1 MNLANLTD
9 TEIWASFKKGE
20 EWAVCFVYTQYA
32 EKLYR
37 YGLKI
42 TSNITVIEDSLH
54 DLFVGLI
61 KNRKNLGHTDNILFY
76 LLKSYKRE
84 LIRKLKIEKRF
95 VSDEASHEYQF
106 DVTWSIE
113 HEIILDEID
122 EQKSKMMLKALNE
135 LTPRQKEA
143 IYLRFTQEL
152 SYKDI
157 AGIMDISVEACRN
170 LISKA
175 ISRLKKWIDETGH
188 NPIVFFMMV
197 LK

>member
-1 MNLANLTD
+1 MNSNGLTD
-9 TEIWASFKKGE
+9 TEIWTSFKKGE
-20 EWAVCFVYTQYA
+20 EWAVCFVYTQHA

-37 YGLKI
+37 YGLKF
-42 TSNITVIEDSLH
+42 TSNIIVIEDSLH
-54 DLFVGLI
+54 DLFAGLI

-84 LIRKLKIEKRF
+84 LIRKLKTEKRF
-95 VSDEASHEYQF
+95 VSDDALHEYQF
-106 DVTWSIE
+106 DVIWSIE
-113 HEIILDEID
+113 HEIILDEIT
-122 EQKSKMMLKALNE
+122 EQKSKMMLQALNE

-143 IYLRFTQEL
+143 VYLRFTQEL

-175 ISRLKKWIDETGH
+175 ISKLKKWIEEKGD
-188 NPIVFFMMV
+188 NPVVFFMMV

>member
-9 TEIWASFKKGE
+9 TEIWTSFKKGE
-20 EWAVCFVYTQYA
+20 EWAVCFVYTQHA

-42 TSNITVIEDSLH
+42 TSNITIVEDSLH
-54 DLFVGLI
+54 DLFAGLI
-61 KNRKNLGHTDNILFY
+61 KNRKNLGHTDNIFFY

-84 LIRKLKIEKRF
+84 LIRKLKAEKRF
-95 VSDEASHEYQF
+95 VSDDALHEYQF

-113 HEIILDEID
+113 HEIILDEIT

-143 IYLRFTQEL
+143 VYLRFTQEL

-175 ISRLKKWIDETGH
+175 IFRLKKWIEEKGD
-188 NPIVFFMMV
+188 NPVVFFMMF